1 VIIRKAC
8 LAVGVALLVL
18 LAFST
23 NNTFVHGQ
31 DKVPD
36 DFGAN
41 GALNDS
47 NITLKEALTYA
58 LQDEYLSQ
66 VRYDVIREQFGEDV
80 RPFAQLEYANKRHIQ
95 YLYQLSRE
103 NNIAIPKNNNN
114 IVYFLELPS
123 NIKAAYKN
131 EIRYENQNISMYDK
145 FINRTDLSTEVK
157 DLMRHM
163 QEASRDHLRQ
173 LRVEYNRY

>member
-1 VIIRKAC
+1 LIIRKVC
-8 LAVGVALLVL
+8 LAVGIALFVIL
-18 LAFST
+18 LGSI
-23 NNTFVHGQ
+23 NTLVHGQ

-47 NITLKEALTYA
+47 NITLKEAITYA

-80 RPFAQLEYANKRHIQ
+80 KPFPQLEYANKRHIQ
-95 YLYQLSRE
+95 YLYQLCRE
-103 NNIAIPKNNNN
+103 NNIPIPQNNNN
-114 IVYFLELPS
+114 IVYFLELPN
-123 NIKAAYKN
+123 NIKAAYQN
-131 EIRYENQNISMYDK
+131 EIRYENQNLNMYDK
-145 FINRTDLSTEVK
+145 YINRTELSKDVK